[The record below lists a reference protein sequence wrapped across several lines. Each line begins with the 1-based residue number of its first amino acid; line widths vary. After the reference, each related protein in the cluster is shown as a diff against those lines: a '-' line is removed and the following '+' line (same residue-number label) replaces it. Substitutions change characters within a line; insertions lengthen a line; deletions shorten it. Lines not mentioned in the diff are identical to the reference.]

1 MARVIRAERT
11 GPAWLPG
18 EVVDAK
24 TEAAAIR
31 ARAHHDAEA
40 VRVRA
45 HAEGYEAGRAEA
57 AKQLFDLTQ
66 MQAELAKRTETQ
78 ALQAVLLVAAELL
91 GSTLQAEPQKILDVL
106 APQLARVRHAQRLSL
121 RLHPDDAAWLD
132 EHRAALQARCAAL
145 QLDAQLELLADPS
158 VTRGGCMVEAN
169 VGELDA
175 RVETRLTLLAKALGI
190 DDCDADAEA
199 KERR

>member
-1 MARVIRAERT
+1 MARVIRAERA

-18 EVVDAK
+18 EVFDAK
-24 TEAAAIR
+24 TEAAVIR
-31 ARAHHDAEA
+31 ARAQHEA
-40 VRVRA
+40 VEVRARA

-78 ALQAVLLVAAELL
+78 ALQAVLLVSAELL
-91 GSTLQAEPQKILDVL
+91 GSTLQAAPQQILDVL
-106 APQLARVRHAQRLSL
+106 TPHLARVRHAQRLSL
-121 RLHPDDAAWLD
+121 RLHPDDAGWLD
-132 EHRAALQARCAAL
+132 EHRAVLQARCAAL
-145 QLDAQLELLADPS
+145 QLDTQVEVLADPS
-158 VTRGGCMVEAN
+158 ITRGGCMVDAN

-190 DDCDADAEA
+190 DEAGA